1 KDLRGESS
9 RNTGI
14 PTAATLAEL
23 WDQGTWQLP
32 PARSEGQVNIQTHL
46 TTLALTHEAD
56 AFQWMPHGKHSTIY
70 STRKIYNLL
79 LVLLAWQASIYCIW
93 AERNARL
100 HRSRFRPPSAIVK
113 EIHTIVKLRIA
124 SIRIDDPHLASV
136 LFQAWVS

>member
-1 KDLRGESS
+1 KRLFGLRHTTMHVHHNWSSNWSPFGSITKYLRGESS

-23 WDQGTWQLP
+23 WDQGTWQLL
-32 PARSEGQVNIQTHL
+32 PARSE
-46 TTLALTHEAD
+46 
-56 AFQWMPHGKHSTIY
+56 
-70 STRKIYNLL
+70 
-79 LVLLAWQASIYCIW
+79 ASIYCIW

>member
-1 KDLRGESS
+1 MCILCNSGLESRDHLYFS
-9 RNTGI
+9 CSYT
-14 PTAATLAEL
+14 
-23 WDQGTWQLP
+23 WDIWYSMGG
-32 PARSEGQVNIQTHL
+32 RSGFSSQTH
-46 TTLALTHEAD
+46 
-56 AFQWMPHGKHSTIY
+56 
-70 STRKIYNLL
+70 TRL